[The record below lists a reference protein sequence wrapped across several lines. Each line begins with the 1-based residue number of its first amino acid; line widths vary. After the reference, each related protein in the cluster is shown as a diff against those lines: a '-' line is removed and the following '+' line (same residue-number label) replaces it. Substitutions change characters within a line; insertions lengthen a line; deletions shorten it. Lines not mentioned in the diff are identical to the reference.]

1 MPLNRGEIHWNPSIK
16 RVIDL
21 NKMESFTGIT
31 LFNFLPHVGRSS
43 MYPTGYEVLC
53 TSRLRA
59 WSLQKASAHALN
71 ISQDGKSYE
80 EGASVAAVKFS
91 LDAKATVPLTLVGIM
106 KTQPE
111 PRPHMERL
119 EQV

>member
-1 MPLNRGEIHWNPSIK
+1 
-16 RVIDL
+16 
-21 NKMESFTGIT
+21 
-31 LFNFLPHVGRSS
+31 

-53 TSRLRA
+53 ISRLGA
-59 WSLQKASAHALN
+59 WPLQEASAHAFN
-71 ISQDGKSYE
+71 FSQDGKSYE
-80 EGASVAAVKFS
+80 EGASVASAKLG

-119 EQV
+119 EQVEQVTDLRRLWFEANRRRLKAQGLDIRFWVNLVKSHITMYIV

>member
-1 MPLNRGEIHWNPSIK
+1 
-16 RVIDL
+16 
-21 NKMESFTGIT
+21 MESFTGIT

-43 MYPTGYEVLC
+43 VYPTGYEVLC
-53 TSRLRA
+53 ISHLGA
-59 WSLQKASAHALN
+59 WPLQEASAHAFN
-71 ISQDGKSYE
+71 FSQDGKSYE
-80 EGASVAAVKFS
+80 EGASVASAKLG

-119 EQV
+119 EQVEPCRDEN